1 MSIRSTAN
9 NREHLSSSNFSFKLG
24 DIFVTD
30 DILDGE
36 DCRYIRGRREKSG
49 ETGLILRVLVQEI
62 PHEDE
67 DFYKYE

>member
-1 MSIRSTAN
+1 MISQFDVVKSYDPPK
-9 NREHLSSSNFSFKLG
+9 NFSFKLG
-24 DIFVTD
+24 DIFITD

-36 DCRYIRGRREKSG
+36 DCRYIRGRREKCG

-67 DFYKYE
+67 DFYKHE